1 MRRIGGQ
8 FLFIS
13 IAIFLLIYVFYA
25 QQNEGKTLAY
35 SELLTNA
42 KEGNIKEIVWS
53 YPEARGVYKTK
64 DSNGKEIES
73 NFKAYLPNP
82 EDLNLFKILEDKN
95 VKITAEASK
104 SNIWVIILNLLPI
117 VFIIIIAVMM
127 YQQMNSPNGGGGGGG
142 FGAFSFG
149 RSRHKLSD
157 SRKKVTFADVA
168 GVEEAKEELRE
179 IVDFLKH
186 SAKYKRIGAR
196 IPKGV
201 LLLGSPGTG
210 KTLLGR
216 AVAGEAGVP
225 FFFISGSDFVEMF
238 VGVGASRVRDL
249 FDQAKKSAPSIVF
262 IDEIDAVG
270 RQRGAGYGGG
280 HDEREQTLN
289 QLLVEMD
296 GFEVNNG
303 VIILAATNRADVLDP
318 ALLRPGRFDRH
329 IVVDRPDVNGRKA
342 ILKVHAKNKMIDK
355 SVDLDVL
362 AKRTPGFSGADLE
375 NLINEA
381 ALLTARKNKK
391 TIKMPQCEEA
401 IERVI
406 MGPERK
412 SRVLSEKEKKT
423 IAYHETGHAIAGY
436 VTPGADPVRKITILP
451 RGMALGVTWSMP
463 EDDKHLQTTEELF
476 AQIVVLLGGRV
487 AEEIVFGDVT
497 TGASNDLERATD
509 LARKMVMKYGMSE
522 KVGLITYG
530 KDDEN
535 VFLGRDIMKRH
546 YCSEKTSETIDAE
559 VKRSVDEAYARTK
572 ETLLSYTER
581 MDFVV
586 NRLLECEVME
596 GDELKEI
603 MEAKDLDELREKYK
617 VESENKKKVEEESEK
632 EDDSEDEDEEQ
643 DESDNDSNVYPDN
656 NPFDFL
662 ARKVHL
668 VDRNKN
674 TEEDEKKE
682 KDWWLQKKQ
691 NENIR
696 DDPYLP
702 TVQEGINRVYHILI
716 SVEFGIEEE
725 FDKNKDYEKLFL
737 HYKSNI
743 DNSKDTNHLIDNIK
757 HKKEKQDDE

>member
-8 FLFIS
+8 FLFVF
-13 IAIFLLIYVFYA
+13 FLITILFYMFYA
-25 QQNEGKTLAY
+25 HQNEGQTIPY
-35 SELLTNA
+35 SELVTNA
-42 KEGNIKEIVWS
+42 KDGKLKEIIWS
-53 YPEARGVYKTK
+53 YPEARGVYTST
-64 DSNGKEIES
+64 DSTGKS
-73 NFKAYLPNP
+73 ADKNFKVYLPNP
-82 EDLNLFKILEDKN
+82 EDIELFKIMEEKG
-95 VKITAEASK
+95 VKITAEPSK

-117 VFIIIIAVMM
+117 VFIILIAVMM
-127 YQQMNSPNGGGGGGG
+127 YQQMNSPNGGGGGFGG
-142 FGAFSFG
+142 GPFSFG

-186 SAKYKRIGAR
+186 SSKYKRIGAR

-249 FDQAKKSAPSIVF
+249 FEQAKKSAPSIVF

-342 ILKVHAKNKMIDK
+342 ILKVHVKNKMIDK
-355 SVDLDVL
+355 SVDLDIL

-423 IAYHETGHAIAGY
+423 IAYHETGHAIAGF

-463 EDDKHLQTTEELF
+463 EDDKHLQSTKELF

-497 TGASNDLERATD
+497 TGASNDLERSTE
-509 LARKMVMKYGMSE
+509 LARKMVMKYGMSD
-522 KVGLITYG
+522 KIGLVTYG
-530 KDDEN
+530 KDNEN
-535 VFLGRDIMKRH
+535 VFLGRDIMNKRT
-546 YCSEKTSETIDAE
+546 CSEKTSEAIDAE
-559 VKRSVDEAYARTK
+559 VKRIIDEAYAQTK

-586 NRLLECEVME
+586 ERLLDCEVME
-596 GDELKEI
+596 GEELKEI
-603 MEAKDLDELREKYK
+603 MEAKNLDDLRAKYKAEDDEKKEAKKEEDNAEESSDDEL
-617 VESENKKKVEEESEK
+617 
-632 EDDSEDEDEEQ
+632 EDDEDVNEYPED
-643 DESDNDSNVYPDN
+643 
-656 NPFDFL
+656 PFSFL
-662 ARKVHL
+662 TKRVHL

-674 TEEDEKKE
+674 KDENSKKEDE
-682 KDWWLQKKQ
+682 W
-691 NENIR
+691 
-696 DDPYLP
+696 
-702 TVQEGINRVYHILI
+702 
-716 SVEFGIEEE
+716 
-725 FDKNKDYEKLFL
+725 
-737 HYKSNI
+737 
-743 DNSKDTNHLIDNIK
+743 
-757 HKKEKQDDE
+757 

>member
-1 MRRIGGQ
+1 M
-8 FLFIS
+8 
-13 IAIFLLIYVFYA
+13 FYA
-25 QQNEGKTLAY
+25 HQNEGQTIPY
-35 SELLTNA
+35 SELVTNA
-42 KEGNIKEIVWS
+42 KDGKLKEIIWS
-53 YPEARGVYKTK
+53 YPEARGVYTST
-64 DSNGKEIES
+64 DSTGKS
-73 NFKAYLPNP
+73 ADKNFKVYLPNP
-82 EDLNLFKILEDKN
+82 EDIELFKIMEEKG
-95 VKITAEASK
+95 VKITAEPSK

-117 VFIIIIAVMM
+117 VFIILIAVMM
-127 YQQMNSPNGGGGGGG
+127 YQQMNSPNGGGGGFGG
-142 FGAFSFG
+142 GPFSFG

-186 SAKYKRIGAR
+186 SSKYKRIGAR

-249 FDQAKKSAPSIVF
+249 FEQAKKSAPSIVF

-342 ILKVHAKNKMIDK
+342 ILKVHVKNKMIDK
-355 SVDLDVL
+355 SVDLDIL

-423 IAYHETGHAIAGY
+423 IAYHETGHAIAGF

-463 EDDKHLQTTEELF
+463 EDDKHLQSTKELF

-497 TGASNDLERATD
+497 TGASNDLERSTE
-509 LARKMVMKYGMSE
+509 LARKMVMKYGMSD
-522 KVGLITYG
+522 KIGLVTYG
-530 KDDEN
+530 KDNEN
-535 VFLGRDIMKRH
+535 VFLGRDIMNKRT
-546 YCSEKTSETIDAE
+546 CSEKTSEAIDAE
-559 VKRSVDEAYARTK
+559 VKRIIDEAYAQTK

-586 NRLLECEVME
+586 ERLLDCEVME
-596 GDELKEI
+596 GEELKEI
-603 MEAKDLDELREKYK
+603 MEAKNLDDLRAKYKAEDDEKKEAKKEEDNAEESSDDEL
-617 VESENKKKVEEESEK
+617 
-632 EDDSEDEDEEQ
+632 EDDEDVNEYPED
-643 DESDNDSNVYPDN
+643 
-656 NPFDFL
+656 PFSFL
-662 ARKVHL
+662 TKRVHL

-674 TEEDEKKE
+674 KDENSKKEDE
-682 KDWWLQKKQ
+682 W
-691 NENIR
+691 
-696 DDPYLP
+696 
-702 TVQEGINRVYHILI
+702 
-716 SVEFGIEEE
+716 
-725 FDKNKDYEKLFL
+725 
-737 HYKSNI
+737 
-743 DNSKDTNHLIDNIK
+743 
-757 HKKEKQDDE
+757 

>member
-1 MRRIGGQ
+1 MRRVGGQ
-8 FLFIS
+8 FLFVF
-13 IAIFLLIYVFYA
+13 IAILIFCYMFYA
-25 QQNEGKTLAY
+25 QQNEGKSIPY

-64 DSNGKEIES
+64 DDKGKEVEA
-73 NFKAYLPNP
+73 NFKVYLPNP
-82 EDLNLFKILEDKN
+82 EDLNLFKILEEKN

-117 VFIIIIAVMM
+117 IFIIIIAVMM
-127 YQQMNSPNGGGGGGG
+127 YQQMNSPNGSGGGG
-142 FGAFSFG
+142 FGGGPFSFG

-168 GVEEAKEELRE
+168 GVDEAKEELRE

-201 LLLGSPGTG
+201 LLLGAPGTG

-249 FDQAKKSAPSIVF
+249 FDQAKRSAPSIVF

-329 IVVDRPDVNGRKA
+329 IVVDRPDLNGRKA

-355 SVDLDVL
+355 SVDLDIL

-412 SRVLSEKEKKT
+412 SRVISEKEKKT
-423 IAYHETGHAIAGY
+423 IAYHETGHAITGF

-497 TGASNDLERATD
+497 TGASNDLERSTE
-509 LARKMVMKYGMSE
+509 LARKMVMKYGMSD
-522 KVGLITYG
+522 KVGLVTYG
-530 KDDEN
+530 KSDEN
-535 VFLGRDIMKRH
+535 VFLGRDIMNKTS
-546 YCSEKTSETIDAE
+546 CSEKTSETIDAE
-559 VKRSVDEAYARTK
+559 VKRIVDEAYVTTK
-572 ETLLSYTER
+572 ETLSKYMEK
-581 MDFVV
+581 MDFIVS
-586 NRLLECEVME
+586 RLLECEVME
-596 GDELKEI
+596 GEELKEI
-603 MEAKDLDELREKYK
+603 MEAENLDELREKYK
-617 VESENKKKVEEESEK
+617 LEDEQKAKAKEAEREAEKSE
-632 EDDSEDEDEEQ
+632 EDEEDD
-643 DESDNDSNVYPDN
+643 DEEENNSDMHD
-656 NPFDFL
+656 PFSFL
-662 ARKVHL
+662 V
-668 VDRNKN
+668 N
-674 TEEDEKKE
+674 
-682 KDWWLQKKQ
+682 KKQ
-691 NENIR
+691 SPFVDLN
-696 DDPYLP
+696 
-702 TVQEGINRVYHILI
+702 
-716 SVEFGIEEE
+716 
-725 FDKNKDYEKLFL
+725 
-737 HYKSNI
+737 
-743 DNSKDTNHLIDNIK
+743 K
-757 HKKEKQDDE
+757 HKKDQDDW

>member
-8 FLFIS
+8 FLFVF
-13 IAIFLLIYVFYA
+13 FLVTILFYMFYA
-25 QQNEGKTLAY
+25 HQNDGMTIPY
-35 SELLTNA
+35 SELVTNA
-42 KEGNIKEIVWS
+42 KDGKLKEIIWS
-53 YPEARGVYKTK
+53 YPEARGVYTST
-64 DSNGKEIES
+64 DSTGKS
-73 NFKAYLPNP
+73 VDKNFKVYLPNP
-82 EDLNLFKILEDKN
+82 EDIELFKIMEEKG
-95 VKITAEASK
+95 VKITAEPSK

-117 VFIIIIAVMM
+117 AFIILIAVMM
-127 YQQMNSPNGGGGGGG
+127 YKQMNSPNGGGGGFGG
-142 FGAFSFG
+142 GPFSFG

-157 SRKKVTFADVA
+157 SKKKVTFADVA

-186 SAKYKRIGAR
+186 SSKYKRIGAR

-249 FDQAKKSAPSIVF
+249 FEQAKKSAPSIVF

-342 ILKVHAKNKMIDK
+342 ILKVHVKNKMIDK
-355 SVDLDVL
+355 SVDLDIL

-412 SRVLSEKEKKT
+412 SRVLSDKEKKI
-423 IAYHETGHAIAGY
+423 IAYHETGHAIAGF

-463 EDDKHLQTTEELF
+463 EDDKHLQTTKELF

-497 TGASNDLERATD
+497 TGASNDLERSTE
-509 LARKMVMKYGMSE
+509 LARKMVMKYGMSD
-522 KVGLITYG
+522 KIGLVTYG
-530 KDDEN
+530 KDNEN
-535 VFLGRDIMKRH
+535 VFLGRDIMNKRT
-546 YCSEKTSETIDAE
+546 CSEKTSEAIDAE
-559 VKRSVDEAYARTK
+559 VKRIIDEAYAQTK

-586 NRLLECEVME
+586 ERLLDCEVME
-596 GDELKEI
+596 GEELKEI
-603 MEAKDLDELREKYK
+603 MEAKNLDDLRAKYKAEDDNKKEAKKEEDNSEELSDDELEDAEDVNEYPEDPFSFL
-617 VESENKKKVEEESEK
+617 VKKV
-632 EDDSEDEDEEQ
+632 
-643 DESDNDSNVYPDN
+643 
-656 NPFDFL
+656 
-662 ARKVHL
+662 RL
-668 VDRNKN
+668 VDREKKKD
-674 TEEDEKKE
+674 EYDKKEDE
-682 KDWWLQKKQ
+682 L
-691 NENIR
+691 
-696 DDPYLP
+696 
-702 TVQEGINRVYHILI
+702 
-716 SVEFGIEEE
+716 
-725 FDKNKDYEKLFL
+725 
-737 HYKSNI
+737 
-743 DNSKDTNHLIDNIK
+743 
-757 HKKEKQDDE
+757 

>member
-1 MRRIGGQ
+1 M
-8 FLFIS
+8 
-13 IAIFLLIYVFYA
+13 FYA
-25 QQNEGKTLAY
+25 HQNEGQTIPY
-35 SELLTNA
+35 SELVTNA
-42 KEGNIKEIVWS
+42 KDGKLKEIIWS
-53 YPEARGVYKTK
+53 YPEARGVYTST
-64 DSNGKEIES
+64 DSTGKS
-73 NFKAYLPNP
+73 ADKNFKVYLPNP
-82 EDLNLFKILEDKN
+82 EDIELFKIMEEKG
-95 VKITAEASK
+95 VKITAEPSK

-117 VFIIIIAVMM
+117 VFIILIAVMM
-127 YQQMNSPNGGGGGGG
+127 YQQMNSPNGGGGGFGG
-142 FGAFSFG
+142 GPFSFG

-186 SAKYKRIGAR
+186 SSKYKRIGAR

-249 FDQAKKSAPSIVF
+249 FEQAKKSAPSIVF

-342 ILKVHAKNKMIDK
+342 ILKVHVKNKMIDK
-355 SVDLDVL
+355 SVDLDIL

-423 IAYHETGHAIAGY
+423 IAYHETGHAIAGF

-463 EDDKHLQTTEELF
+463 EDDKHLQSTQELF

-497 TGASNDLERATD
+497 TGASNDLERSTE

-522 KVGLITYG
+522 KVGLVTYG
-530 KDDEN
+530 KSDDN
-535 VFLGRDIMKRH
+535 VFLGRDIMNKRT
-546 YCSEKTSETIDAE
+546 CSEKTSEAIDAE
-559 VKRSVDEAYARTK
+559 VKRIIDEAYAQTK
-572 ETLLSYTER
+572 KTLLEYTER

-586 NRLLECEVME
+586 ERLLDCEVME
-596 GDELKEI
+596 GEELKEI
-603 MEAKDLDELREKYK
+603 MEAKNLDDLRAKYK
-617 VESENKKKVEEESEK
+617 AEDDEKKEAKKEEETVEEESS
-632 EDDSEDEDEEQ
+632 DDELEDEDVNE
-643 DESDNDSNVYPDN
+643 YPED
-656 NPFDFL
+656 PFSFL
-662 ARKVHL
+662 TKRVHL

-674 TEEDEKKE
+674 KDENNKKEDE
-682 KDWWLQKKQ
+682 W
-691 NENIR
+691 
-696 DDPYLP
+696 
-702 TVQEGINRVYHILI
+702 
-716 SVEFGIEEE
+716 
-725 FDKNKDYEKLFL
+725 
-737 HYKSNI
+737 
-743 DNSKDTNHLIDNIK
+743 
-757 HKKEKQDDE
+757 

>member
-1 MRRIGGQ
+1 M
-8 FLFIS
+8 
-13 IAIFLLIYVFYA
+13 FYA
-25 QQNEGKTLAY
+25 HQNEGQTIPY
-35 SELLTNA
+35 SELVTNA
-42 KEGNIKEIVWS
+42 KDGKLKEIIWS
-53 YPEARGVYKTK
+53 YPEARGVYTST
-64 DSNGKEIES
+64 DSTGKS
-73 NFKAYLPNP
+73 ADKNFKVYLPNP
-82 EDLNLFKILEDKN
+82 EDIELFKIMEEKG
-95 VKITAEASK
+95 VKITAEPSK

-117 VFIIIIAVMM
+117 VFIILIAVMM
-127 YQQMNSPNGGGGGGG
+127 YQQMNSPNGGGGGFGG
-142 FGAFSFG
+142 GPFSFG

-186 SAKYKRIGAR
+186 SSKYKRIGAR

-249 FDQAKKSAPSIVF
+249 FEQAKKSAPSIVF

-342 ILKVHAKNKMIDK
+342 ILKVHVKNKMIDK
-355 SVDLDVL
+355 SVDLDIL

-423 IAYHETGHAIAGY
+423 IAYHETGHAIAGF

-463 EDDKHLQTTEELF
+463 EDDKHLQSTKELF

-497 TGASNDLERATD
+497 TGASNDLERSTE
-509 LARKMVMKYGMSE
+509 LARKMVMKYGMSD
-522 KVGLITYG
+522 KIGLVTYG
-530 KDDEN
+530 KDNEN
-535 VFLGRDIMKRH
+535 VFLGRDIMNKRT
-546 YCSEKTSETIDAE
+546 CSEKTSEAIDAE
-559 VKRSVDEAYARTK
+559 VKRIIDEAYAQTK

-586 NRLLECEVME
+586 ERLLDCEVME
-596 GDELKEI
+596 GEELKEI
-603 MEAKDLDELREKYK
+603 MEAKNLDDLRAKYKAEDDEKKEAKKEEDNAEESSDDEL
-617 VESENKKKVEEESEK
+617 
-632 EDDSEDEDEEQ
+632 EDDEDVNEYPED
-643 DESDNDSNVYPDN
+643 
-656 NPFDFL
+656 PFSFL
-662 ARKVHL
+662 TKRVNL

-674 TEEDEKKE
+674 KDENSKKEDE
-682 KDWWLQKKQ
+682 W
-691 NENIR
+691 
-696 DDPYLP
+696 
-702 TVQEGINRVYHILI
+702 
-716 SVEFGIEEE
+716 
-725 FDKNKDYEKLFL
+725 
-737 HYKSNI
+737 
-743 DNSKDTNHLIDNIK
+743 
-757 HKKEKQDDE
+757 

>member
-1 MRRIGGQ
+1 M
-8 FLFIS
+8 
-13 IAIFLLIYVFYA
+13 FYA
-25 QQNEGKTLAY
+25 HQNDGMTIPY
-35 SELLTNA
+35 SELVTNA
-42 KEGNIKEIVWS
+42 KDGKLKEIIWS
-53 YPEARGVYKTK
+53 YPEARGVYTST
-64 DSNGKEIES
+64 DSTGKS
-73 NFKAYLPNP
+73 VDKNFKVYLPNP
-82 EDLNLFKILEDKN
+82 EDIELFKIMEEKG
-95 VKITAEASK
+95 VKITAEPSK

-117 VFIIIIAVMM
+117 AFIILIAVMM
-127 YQQMNSPNGGGGGGG
+127 YKQMNSPNGGGGGFGG
-142 FGAFSFG
+142 GPFSFG

-157 SRKKVTFADVA
+157 SKKKVTFADVA

-186 SAKYKRIGAR
+186 SSKYKRIGAR

-249 FDQAKKSAPSIVF
+249 FEQAKKSAPSIVF

-342 ILKVHAKNKMIDK
+342 ILKVHVKNKMIDK
-355 SVDLDVL
+355 SVDLDIL

-412 SRVLSEKEKKT
+412 SRVLSDKEKKI
-423 IAYHETGHAIAGY
+423 IAYHETGHAIAGF

-463 EDDKHLQTTEELF
+463 EDDKHLQTTKELF

-497 TGASNDLERATD
+497 TGASNDLERSTE
-509 LARKMVMKYGMSE
+509 LARKMVMKYGMSD
-522 KVGLITYG
+522 KIGLVTYG
-530 KDDEN
+530 KDNEN
-535 VFLGRDIMKRH
+535 VFLGRDIMNKRT
-546 YCSEKTSETIDAE
+546 CSEKTSEAIDAE
-559 VKRSVDEAYARTK
+559 VKRIIDEAYAQTK

-586 NRLLECEVME
+586 ERLLDCEVME
-596 GDELKEI
+596 GEELKEI
-603 MEAKDLDELREKYK
+603 MEAKNLDDLRAKYKAEDDNKKEAKKEEDNSEELSDDELEDAEDVNEYPEDPFSFL
-617 VESENKKKVEEESEK
+617 VKKV
-632 EDDSEDEDEEQ
+632 
-643 DESDNDSNVYPDN
+643 
-656 NPFDFL
+656 
-662 ARKVHL
+662 RL
-668 VDRNKN
+668 VDREKKKD
-674 TEEDEKKE
+674 EYDKKEDE
-682 KDWWLQKKQ
+682 L
-691 NENIR
+691 
-696 DDPYLP
+696 
-702 TVQEGINRVYHILI
+702 
-716 SVEFGIEEE
+716 
-725 FDKNKDYEKLFL
+725 
-737 HYKSNI
+737 
-743 DNSKDTNHLIDNIK
+743 
-757 HKKEKQDDE
+757 

>member
-1 MRRIGGQ
+1 MRRVGGQ
-8 FLFIS
+8 FLFVF
-13 IAIFLLIYVFYA
+13 IAILIFCYMFYA
-25 QQNEGKTLAY
+25 QQNEGKSIPY

-64 DSNGKEIES
+64 DDKGKEVEA
-73 NFKAYLPNP
+73 NFKVYLPNP
-82 EDLNLFKILEDKN
+82 EDLNLFKILEEKN

-117 VFIIIIAVMM
+117 IFIIIIAVMM
-127 YQQMNSPNGGGGGGG
+127 YQQMNSPNGSGGGG
-142 FGAFSFG
+142 FGGGPFSFG

-201 LLLGSPGTG
+201 LLLGAPGTG

-249 FDQAKKSAPSIVF
+249 FDQAKRSAPSIVF

-329 IVVDRPDVNGRKA
+329 IVVDRPDLNGRKA

-412 SRVLSEKEKKT
+412 SRVISEKEKKT
-423 IAYHETGHAIAGY
+423 IAYHETGHAITGF

-497 TGASNDLERATD
+497 TGASNDLERSTE
-509 LARKMVMKYGMSE
+509 LARKMVMKYGMSD
-522 KVGLITYG
+522 KVGLVTYG
-530 KDDEN
+530 KSDEN
-535 VFLGRDIMKRH
+535 VFLGRDIMNKTS
-546 YCSEKTSETIDAE
+546 CSEKTSETIDAE
-559 VKRSVDEAYARTK
+559 VKRIVDEAYVTTK
-572 ETLLSYTER
+572 ETLSKYMEK
-581 MDFVV
+581 MDFIVS
-586 NRLLECEVME
+586 RLLECEVME
-596 GDELKEI
+596 GEELKEI
-603 MEAKDLDELREKYK
+603 MEAENLDELREKYK
-617 VESENKKKVEEESEK
+617 LEDEQKAKAKEAEREAEKSE
-632 EDDSEDEDEEQ
+632 EDEEDD
-643 DESDNDSNVYPDN
+643 DEEENNSDMHDD
-656 NPFDFL
+656 PFSFL
-662 ARKVHL
+662 V
-668 VDRNKN
+668 N
-674 TEEDEKKE
+674 
-682 KDWWLQKKQ
+682 KKQ
-691 NENIR
+691 SPFVDLN
-696 DDPYLP
+696 
-702 TVQEGINRVYHILI
+702 
-716 SVEFGIEEE
+716 
-725 FDKNKDYEKLFL
+725 
-737 HYKSNI
+737 
-743 DNSKDTNHLIDNIK
+743 K
-757 HKKEKQDDE
+757 HKKDQDDW